1 MGSEKIKR
9 DLSLALV
16 VVSFSIL
23 HTICT
28 SASRIMDNSTT
39 ASRSQPAMAVR
50 GLVTPPITP
59 PKQTTQRKNRSRVRA
74 AAEPYRRRSS
84 QTNQPDG
91 LSPLQRRPQR
101 LPTSSASAANS
112 DYPSPEPDRNT
123 TIEPEHIDSME
134 GQSPENPI
142 CLDSEDEPPNL
153 RGRPT
158 RPQLP
163 DQSQSAPTI
172 ISTCGLGAKGE
183 ASTRPA
189 PCHAKSEPVARRR
202 PTPAKVDKRI
212 QACLRRKLP
221 ETQGTSEKVG
231 NNYIFEAITAE
242 CSGQKLVKI
251 GVTKNYEQSR
261 LDNIARNCQHVLVD
275 EQDDPVHMPIR
286 LYKRAEQLMHKELEE
301 YRHSWR
307 CRCKMSHKEYFNVDK
322 EVGLEVVQ
330 RWREFCRRE
339 PYDSD
344 GKLRPFWADRLNKFN
359 IICGNP
365 GAHLDHESRARR
377 WAKFMN
383 PDKNEILRHDLKE
396 VVGRLWKWRWQT
408 IGLAQSFLIVLLTR
422 LHVVSF
428 FWFVLLVAGVLVEN
442 SDASLPIFP
451 DALNWVASTVPR
463 PSLSVVST
471 AEVGNA
477 SSGFVAV
484 KQVQEEEEASG
495 PNKEVAVD

>member
-1 MGSEKIKR
+1 
-9 DLSLALV
+9 
-16 VVSFSIL
+16 
-23 HTICT
+23 
-28 SASRIMDNSTT
+28 MDNSPT
-39 ASRSQPAMAVR
+39 ASRNKPSMAVR

-59 PKQTTQRKNRSRVRA
+59 PKQTTQTKNRSRVRA
-74 AAEPYRRRSS
+74 AAEPYGRRSS

-91 LSPLQRRPQR
+91 NSPLQRRPQR
-101 LPTSSASAANS
+101 LSTSSPSAAKS
-112 DYPSPEPDRNT
+112 DCPSPEPGRT
-123 TIEPEHIDSME
+123 VAIEPEHADDVK
-134 GQSPENPI
+134 GKSPRNPI
-142 CLDSEDEPPNL
+142 CVDSEDEPPNL
-153 RGRPT
+153 RGLPT

-163 DQSQSAPTI
+163 DQSQSAPI
-172 ISTCGLGAKGE
+172 ITSACGLGAKGE
-183 ASTRPA
+183 TPTRPA
-189 PCHAKSEPVARRR
+189 PGHAESEPVARRR

-275 EQDDPVHMPIR
+275 EQDDPVQVPIR

-307 CRCKMSHKEYFNVDK
+307 CRCKVNHKEYFNVDK

-344 GKLRPFWADRLNKFN
+344 GELRPFWADRLNKFN

-377 WAKFMN
+377 WSKFMN
-383 PDKNEILRHDLKE
+383 PGKNEILRYDLKE
-396 VVGRLWKWRWQT
+396 VIGRLWKWRWQT
-408 IGLAQSFLIVLLTR
+408 IGLAQSFIIVLLTGS
-422 LHVVSF
+422 HVVSF
-428 FWFVLLVAGVLVEN
+428 FWFVLLVAGILVEN

-451 DALNWVASTVPR
+451 DALNWVASNVPR
-463 PSLSVVST
+463 HSLSTAST
-471 AEVGNA
+471 AEIGNA
-477 SSGFVAV
+477 SSGLVAV
-484 KQVQEEEEASG
+484 KTVQEQEASG
-495 PNKEVAVD
+495 SNKEVGVH